1 MFEPQIVLA
10 ASPREW
16 AQRLHRHVAD
26 HGGGRVRATV
36 LHPHEALAEH
46 CDVFLADD
54 TTSFLSRHLVSQLQ
68 QLGRRVLGV
77 YDGDDAAGKGELLD
91 LGVDDVIARDAPAG
105 EFVEAIAALAS
116 GAGSDE
122 FTRMVATLE
131 PAAPAPPELRP
142 TTAKIGRLIAV
153 GAPPGGCGATEVALA
168 VAAAAGRH
176 GHRTVLLDGDETAP
190 ALAQR
195 LGVRPYPNL
204 RSAVAAV
211 EHADGRLEDSLVPTQ
226 AGFAVLPGLSAPRDW
241 THVRPHEVTDVAERL
256 LSLPA
261 DVIANLGARLEDLGA
276 HGPGRYAVSRALLAR
291 ADSLLCVGLPSPVGV
306 ARLLSWLVQARSIAP
321 RTPVRVAFNRT
332 PPSRFR
338 RREVEREVRR
348 VLNPDDLVFLPEDA
362 RVGEAA
368 WAGGVVGDGPFT
380 HAVQPL
386 AATLLGLQ
394 PSARRRVGG
403 RR

>member
-46 CDVFLADD
+46 CDVFVADD
-54 TTSFLSRHLVSQLQ
+54 TTSFLSRHLVSSLQ
-68 QLGRRVLGV
+68 HLERRVLGV

-105 EFVEAIAALAS
+105 EFVEIIAALAS

-131 PAAPAPPELRP
+131 PAEPAPRELGP
-142 TTAKIGRLIAV
+142 TTAKVGRLLAV

-168 VAAAAGRH
+168 LAAAAGRH
-176 GHRTVLLDGDETAP
+176 GHRTVLVDGDETAP

-211 EHADGRLEDSLVPTQ
+211 EHHDGVLEDSLAPTQ

-241 THVRPHEVTDVAERL
+241 THVRPSEVTDVAERL
-256 LSLPA
+256 LSLPV
-261 DVIANLGARLEDLGA
+261 DVVANLGSRLENLGA
-276 HGPGRYAVSRALLAR
+276 HGPSRYGVSRALLAR
-291 ADSLLCVGLPSPVGV
+291 ADSVLGVGLPSPVGV
-306 ARLLSWLVQARSIAP
+306 ARLLSWLAQARSIAP

-338 RREVEREVRR
+338 RSEVEREVRR
-348 VLNPDDLVFLPEDA
+348 VLNPEDLTFLPEDA
-362 RVGEAA
+362 RVTQAA
-368 WAGGVVGDGPFT
+368 WEGGVVGDGPFRR
-380 HAVQPL
+380 AVQPL
-386 AATLLGLQ
+386 AMTLLGLKG
-394 PSARRRVGG
+394 SERRRVG
-403 RR
+403 RRR

>member
-91 LGVDDVIARDAPAG
+91 LGIDEVIARDAPAS
-105 EFVEAIAALAS
+105 EFVEVIAALATH
-116 GAGSDE
+116 AGSDE
-122 FTRMVATLE
+122 FTRMIATLDPVQPATA
-131 PAAPAPPELRP
+131 PAATKL
-142 TTAKIGRLIAV
+142 GRLIAV
-153 GAPPGGCGATEVALA
+153 GAPPGGCGATEVAVAL
-168 VAAAAGRH
+168 AAAAGRY
-176 GHRTVLLDGDETAP
+176 GHRTVLVDGDETAP

-211 EHADGRLEDSLVPTQ
+211 EHHDGLLEDSLVPTQ

-241 THVRPHEVTDVAERL
+241 THVRPNEVTDVIERL
-256 LSLPA
+256 LLMPV
-261 DVIANLGARLEDLGA
+261 DVIANVGHRLEDLGA
-276 HGPGRYAVSRALLAR
+276 HGPSRYGVSRALLTR
-291 ADSLLCVGLPSPVGV
+291 ADGVLGVGLPSPVGV
-306 ARLLSWLVQARSIAP
+306 ARLLGWLAQARSIAP
-321 RTPVRVAFNRT
+321 RTPLRVAFNRT
-332 PPSRFR
+332 PGSRFR
-338 RREVEREVRR
+338 RGEVEREVRR
-348 VLNPDDLVFLPEDA
+348 VVNPEELAFLPEDP
-362 RVGEAA
+362 RVMQAA
-368 WAGGVVGDGPFT
+368 WDGGVVGDGPFSR
-380 HAVQPL
+380 AVQPL
-386 AATLLGLQ
+386 AVALLGLQ
-394 PSARRRVGG
+394 DSGRRRVGG

>member
-46 CDVFLADD
+46 CDVFVADD
-54 TTSFLSRHLVSQLQ
+54 TTSFLSRHLVSSLQ
-68 QLGRRVLGV
+68 HLDRRVLGV

-105 EFVEAIAALAS
+105 EFVQIIAALAQ

-122 FTRMVATLE
+122 FTRMVAALE
-131 PAAPAPPELRP
+131 PAATAPPELGP
-142 TTAKIGRLIAV
+142 TTAKIGRLLAV

-168 VAAAAGRH
+168 LAAAAGRH
-176 GHRTVLLDGDETAP
+176 GHRTVLVDADETAP

-211 EHADGRLEDSLVPTQ
+211 EHHDGILEDSLVPTQ

-241 THVRPHEVTDVAERL
+241 THVRPSEVTDVAERL
-256 LSLPA
+256 LSLPV
-261 DVIANLGARLEDLGA
+261 DVIANLGSRLEDLGA
-276 HGPGRYAVSRALLAR
+276 HGPSRYGVSRALLAR
-291 ADSLLCVGLPSPVGV
+291 ADSLLGVGLPSPVGV
-306 ARLLSWLVQARSIAP
+306 ARLLSWLAQARSIAP

-338 RREVEREVRR
+338 RSEVEREVRR
-348 VLNPDDLVFLPEDA
+348 VLNPAELTFLPEDA
-362 RVGEAA
+362 RVTQAG
-368 WAGGVVGDGPFT
+368 WDGGVVSDGPFNR
-380 HAVQPL
+380 AVQPL
-386 AATLLGLQ
+386 AATMLGLHG
-394 PSARRRVGG
+394 SGRRRLAG